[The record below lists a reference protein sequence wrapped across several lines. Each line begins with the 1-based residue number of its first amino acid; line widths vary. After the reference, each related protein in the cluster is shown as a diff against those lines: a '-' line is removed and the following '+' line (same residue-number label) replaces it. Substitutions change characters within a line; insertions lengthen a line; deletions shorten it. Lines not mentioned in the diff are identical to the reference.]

1 MSGFSPARSPN
12 NNANPERWAFDL
24 DELADEAEEKLRN
37 YLREE
42 YDREPTEEEV
52 EWARG
57 YPRRIAE
64 KADGRDPRLPTTTE
78 MKKQFEWGPSK
89 SQKERWGEDFTERK
103 TSSPDLNY
111 R

>member
-12 NNANPERWAFDL
+12 NNANPERWAFDV
-24 DELADEAEEKLRN
+24 DELADEAEEQLRDH
-37 YLREE
+37 LREE
-42 YDREPTEEEV
+42 YDREPTDEEV

-64 KADGRDPRLPTTTE
+64 KADGRDPRIPTFAE
-78 MKKQFEWGPSK
+78 MKKQFGWGPSN
-89 SQKERWGEDFTERK
+89 SLKEWWGEDFTERK